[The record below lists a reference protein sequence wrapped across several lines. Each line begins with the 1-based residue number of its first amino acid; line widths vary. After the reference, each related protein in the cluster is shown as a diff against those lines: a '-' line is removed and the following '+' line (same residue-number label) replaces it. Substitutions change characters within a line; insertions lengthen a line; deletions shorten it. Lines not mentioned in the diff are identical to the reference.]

1 MLTQATPYTT
11 TVHKHGRY
19 RVIAGD
25 VFIRHGYDY
34 PINTTDRSGVRLDI
48 LTPIAEQLDA
58 MLSIYSRVYFTR
70 FDLRLPENTPIN
82 TGNTWVSDLFKKL
95 RERLKSK
102 LNRPV
107 GLAEPLLNF
116 AYGWVREKE
125 KAKQVHY
132 HCWIALPH
140 RQVRRLG
147 TPTSGIAGSIVEIWM
162 GLTGG
167 KATLVELPKKR
178 KDIRII
184 TLSKEISRKRLKGL
198 FCGYRIWR
206 KSVESIRPEMGI
218 GSTQHQN

>member
-107 GLAEPLLNF
+107 GLAETAPQLCLWMGTGERESKTGALPLLDCPS
-116 AYGWVREKE
+116 ASTGQTPWDTHKW
-125 KAKQVHY
+125 
-132 HCWIALPH
+132 HC
-140 RQVRRLG
+140 
-147 TPTSGIAGSIVEIWM
+147 
-162 GLTGG
+162 
-167 KATLVELPKKR
+167 R
-178 KDIRII
+178 KY
-184 TLSKEISRKRLKGL
+184 
-198 FCGYRIWR
+198 C
-206 KSVESIRPEMGI
+206 
-218 GSTQHQN
+218 